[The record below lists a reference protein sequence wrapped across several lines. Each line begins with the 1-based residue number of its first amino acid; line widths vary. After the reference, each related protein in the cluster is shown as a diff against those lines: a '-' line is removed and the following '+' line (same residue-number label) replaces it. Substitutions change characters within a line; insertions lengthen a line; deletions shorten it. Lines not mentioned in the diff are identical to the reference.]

1 MSKLSSVLKKT
12 GIAVAAAAMLVTMG
26 AGTVVTQAKTSLP
39 VYKVSLAKKY
49 TNNQKGKQMEAS
61 VKIPK
66 VKITGTDGKVMK
78 SESEKLNAAIS
89 SYQNKFIKDYKKDVA
104 AIKKGEKGNE
114 SLTSGYK
121 VVTDNDKLFCLRID
135 TVIAMGGSQSYAK
148 IFSVDKKSGKQI
160 TLKNLFKKGSGY
172 IDRIS
177 DNIKEQMRAQMKEN
191 ADVTYFVD
199 DENNKFNFKSISN
212 KTNFYVNEKGKLTL
226 VFDKYEVAPGYMGMV
241 EFSIPTGEIRSVE
254 GTPMDFRTPHTVG
267 ERINDKFQQ
276 LIYGAGYDHCY
287 VLNKAE
293 TGSLDLAATCK
304 EPNSGRI
311 MEVYTTEAGVQLYTG
326 NWLGGFEGTNG
337 ATFPARS
344 AICFEAQCFPDTP
357 NKAHFPS
364 ATLLPG
370 DEYQQV
376 TIYKFGVEK

>member
-49 TNNQKGKQMEAS
+49 TDHQKDKRMEAS

-104 AIKKGEKGNE
+104 DVKKGEKGNE

-121 VVTDNDKLFCLRID
+121 VVTDNDKMFCLRID

-177 DNIKEQMRAQMKEN
+177 DFLE
-191 ADVTYFVD
+191 
-199 DENNKFNFKSISN
+199 
-212 KTNFYVNEKGKLTL
+212 
-226 VFDKYEVAPGYMGMV
+226 
-241 EFSIPTGEIRSVE
+241 
-254 GTPMDFRTPHTVG
+254 
-267 ERINDKFQQ
+267 
-276 LIYGAGYDHCY
+276 
-287 VLNKAE
+287 
-293 TGSLDLAATCK
+293 
-304 EPNSGRI
+304 
-311 MEVYTTEAGVQLYTG
+311 
-326 NWLGGFEGTNG
+326 
-337 ATFPARS
+337 
-344 AICFEAQCFPDTP
+344 
-357 NKAHFPS
+357 
-364 ATLLPG
+364 
-370 DEYQQV
+370 
-376 TIYKFGVEK
+376 

>member
-135 TVIAMGGSQSYAK
+135 TVIAMGGSQ
-148 IFSVDKKSGKQI
+148 
-160 TLKNLFKKGSGY
+160 
-172 IDRIS
+172 
-177 DNIKEQMRAQMKEN
+177 IKEQMRAQMKEN

-241 EFSIPTGEIRSVE
+241 EFSIPTGEIVD
-254 GTPMDFRTPHTVG
+254 MV
-267 ERINDKFQQ
+267 
-276 LIYGAGYDHCY
+276 
-287 VLNKAE
+287 
-293 TGSLDLAATCK
+293 
-304 EPNSGRI
+304 
-311 MEVYTTEAGVQLYTG
+311 
-326 NWLGGFEGTNG
+326 TNG
-337 ATFPARS
+337 YL
-344 AICFEAQCFPDTP
+344 
-357 NKAHFPS
+357 K
-364 ATLLPG
+364 
-370 DEYQQV
+370 
-376 TIYKFGVEK
+376 

>member
-114 SLTSGYK
+114 SLTSKYK

-199 DENNKFNFKSISN
+199 DETNKFNFKSISN
-212 KTNFYVNEKGKLTL
+212 KTNFYVNEKGKLTF

-241 EFSIPTGEIRSVE
+241 EFSIPTGEIADMV
-254 GTPMDFRTPHTVG
+254 
-267 ERINDKFQQ
+267 
-276 LIYGAGYDHCY
+276 
-287 VLNKAE
+287 
-293 TGSLDLAATCK
+293 
-304 EPNSGRI
+304 
-311 MEVYTTEAGVQLYTG
+311 
-326 NWLGGFEGTNG
+326 TNG
-337 ATFPARS
+337 YL
-344 AICFEAQCFPDTP
+344 
-357 NKAHFPS
+357 K
-364 ATLLPG
+364 
-370 DEYQQV
+370 
-376 TIYKFGVEK
+376 

>member
-121 VVTDNDKLFCLRID
+121 VVTDNDKLFEWSVEEIPQYGWELR
-135 TVIAMGGSQSYAK
+135 
-148 IFSVDKKSGKQI
+148 
-160 TLKNLFKKGSGY
+160 
-172 IDRIS
+172 
-177 DNIKEQMRAQMKEN
+177 
-191 ADVTYFVD
+191 DVTRALHANGPVGVMTDYEKKFHELGKNINRCVAVMQPWEPAEENGQ
-199 DENNKFNFKSISN
+199 DE
-212 KTNFYVNEKGKLTL
+212 
-226 VFDKYEVAPGYMGMV
+226 
-241 EFSIPTGEIRSVE
+241 
-254 GTPMDFRTPHTVG
+254 
-267 ERINDKFQQ
+267 
-276 LIYGAGYDHCY
+276 
-287 VLNKAE
+287 AE
-293 TGSLDLAATCK
+293 EL
-304 EPNSGRI
+304 
-311 MEVYTTEAGVQLYTG
+311 
-326 NWLGGFEGTNG
+326 
-337 ATFPARS
+337 
-344 AICFEAQCFPDTP
+344 
-357 NKAHFPS
+357 
-364 ATLLPG
+364 
-370 DEYQQV
+370 
-376 TIYKFGVEK
+376 

>member
-121 VVTDNDKLFCLRID
+121 VVTDNDKLFEWSVEEIPQYGWELR
-135 TVIAMGGSQSYAK
+135 
-148 IFSVDKKSGKQI
+148 
-160 TLKNLFKKGSGY
+160 
-172 IDRIS
+172 
-177 DNIKEQMRAQMKEN
+177 
-191 ADVTYFVD
+191 DVTRDLHANGPVGVMTDYEKRFHELRKNINRCVAVMQPWEPAEENGQ
-199 DENNKFNFKSISN
+199 DE
-212 KTNFYVNEKGKLTL
+212 
-226 VFDKYEVAPGYMGMV
+226 
-241 EFSIPTGEIRSVE
+241 
-254 GTPMDFRTPHTVG
+254 
-267 ERINDKFQQ
+267 
-276 LIYGAGYDHCY
+276 
-287 VLNKAE
+287 AE
-293 TGSLDLAATCK
+293 EL
-304 EPNSGRI
+304 
-311 MEVYTTEAGVQLYTG
+311 
-326 NWLGGFEGTNG
+326 
-337 ATFPARS
+337 
-344 AICFEAQCFPDTP
+344 
-357 NKAHFPS
+357 
-364 ATLLPG
+364 
-370 DEYQQV
+370 
-376 TIYKFGVEK
+376 